1 MLTSCTLFGD
11 NFPFITRITN
21 LKVVHK
27 TINRTYIMKA
37 ASIAAKKKH
46 TLNRFK
52 NFLKFLDFKNY
63 YYKKM

>member
-11 NFPFITRITN
+11 NFPFITRIAN

-37 ASIAAKKKH
+37 ASIAAKK
-46 TLNRFK
+46 T
-52 NFLKFLDFKNY
+52 Y
-63 YYKKM
+63 IE